1 MSVAEAD
8 PVVWHAPGRF
18 DPATGERIHTPHAHD
33 RYQDV
38 FGEVLCELA
47 EADRRVVGAAGR
59 LQKTVGGKIE
69 TVYLGHGLILI
80 VNEEGKRMNLEPNFR
95 TGRGFFADTI
105 VGTAILVGQNGE
117 DFGDV
122 PITFQTWKSLLK
134 GWGN

>member
-1 MSVAEAD
+1 MSKIKAIIKRPDE
-8 PVVWHAPGRF
+8 
-18 DPATGERIHTPHAHD
+18 E
-33 RYQDV
+33 
-38 FGEVLCELA
+38 FGHITNISNTLEN
-47 EADRRVVGAAGR
+47 
-59 LQKTVGGKIE
+59 LQRTVGGKIE

-80 VNEEGKRMNLEPNFR
+80 VNEEGKLMNLEPNFR
-95 TGRGFFADTI
+95 TARGFFADTI